1 MATTVEFYKVSFFKE
16 EQGNSMTLEDYFA
29 SIVSKSL
36 GFRDEFDRDIYDFKK
51 INNMYYGGVFRKIR
65 TDEIIE
71 TGKVGSE
78 GRRIQ
83 YPQGEGKLETNH
95 LVFFPQY
102 DVIGY
107 VRNVHAN
114 HFKRLEKCLS
124 EAFKRKVL
132 LSPLITKG
140 SLRNILHNKVV
151 LKMDVSVPVSAS
163 DISNDGALW
172 SDEAMRAVAKSGVD
186 ILKLQANVDL
196 RSTKHGKIKNAYEN
210 IKNLLSKGATRAV
223 VQVEDIDGKLD
234 KIDLIADRIVFEDD
248 SYSYAKEA
256 KKSDFFYDKIVDAY
270 LGKLDE
276 IERVC

>member
-16 EQGNSMTLEDYFA
+16 EPSISMSLEDYFA
-29 SIVSKSL
+29 SIVSKPL
-36 GFRDEFDRDIYDFKK
+36 GFKDEFDRDIYDFKK

-71 TGKVGSE
+71 TGKVGSAAK
-78 GRRIQ
+78 RIQ
-83 YPQGEGKLETNH
+83 YPKGEGKLETNH
-95 LVFFPQY
+95 LVFFPKHN
-102 DVIGY
+102 VIGY

-114 HFKRLEKCLS
+114 HFKRLERCLS

-140 SLRNILHNKVV
+140 SLRNLLHNKVV

-163 DISNDGALW
+163 DISNDGELW
-172 SDEAMRAVAKSGVD
+172 SDDAMRAVAKSGVD
-186 ILKLQANVDL
+186 VLKLQANVDL

-223 VQVEDIDGKLD
+223 VVVEDIDGKSD

-248 SYSYAKEA
+248 SYSYTKEA
-256 KKSDFFYDKIVDAY
+256 KKSDFFYDKIIEAY